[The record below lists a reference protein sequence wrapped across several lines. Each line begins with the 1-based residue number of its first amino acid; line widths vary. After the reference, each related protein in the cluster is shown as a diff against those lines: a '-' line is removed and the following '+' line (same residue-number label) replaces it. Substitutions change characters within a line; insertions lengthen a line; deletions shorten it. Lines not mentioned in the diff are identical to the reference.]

1 MAQATTTPSAAPR
14 QALILDGN
22 NPIERAVLHNLREQ
36 TPAIQV
42 LDLYADQLRDL
53 IKLKNP
59 QERLTAEELNSRVQ
73 AQLQQTDTQK
83 QGCWIYYPWKQTLVH
98 SLSKQDFIEV
108 RTVRNRYKITTEEQD
123 QLAACK
129 VGIVGLSVG
138 QSVALTLAME
148 RIVGSMRLADFDTL
162 ELSNLN
168 RIRAGIHNLGEL
180 KTTVVSREIAEIDPF
195 IQISCYDKGLTA
207 DNIQEFITGLDV
219 VIDECDDLRTK
230 ILLRMACRELR
241 IPVVMDTSDL
251 LMIDVER
258 FDLEPERPIF
268 HGLVSEDILHEED
281 TPQWRA
287 SLFQAIVEPQ
297 KASLR
302 ALNSLG
308 EIGKSITTW
317 PQLASDV
324 AMGGALTAKIVKEI
338 LLGSSI
344 PSGRMRLD
352 IVSHFESNAE
362 FRQIPS
368 LRNV

>member
-1 MAQATTTPSAAPR
+1 MAQATPSPSSAPR

-36 TPAIQV
+36 TPAMQV

-59 QERLTAEELNSRVQ
+59 QERLTADELNTRVQ
-73 AQLQQTDTQK
+73 TQLQQTDTEK
-83 QGCWIYYPWKQTLVH
+83 QGCWIYYPWKQTLLH
-98 SLSKQDFIEV
+98 CLSKQDFIEV
-108 RTVRNRYKITTEEQD
+108 RTVRNRYKITPEEQD

-148 RIVGSMRLADFDTL
+148 RIAGSMRLADFDTL

-168 RIRAGIHNLGEL
+168 RIRTGIHNVGEL
-180 KTTVVSREIAEIDPF
+180 KTTVVGREIAEIDPF

-207 DNIQEFITGLDV
+207 ENMQEFINGLDV
-219 VIDECDDLRTK
+219 VIDECDDLPTK
-230 ILLRMACRELR
+230 ILLRKACRDMR

-251 LMIDVER
+251 LMLDVER
-258 FDLEPERPIF
+258 FDLEPDRPIF
-268 HGLVSEDILHEED
+268 HGLVPEDLLQQNDSTE
-281 TPQWRA
+281 WRA
-287 SLFQAIVEPQ
+287 TLFQAIVQPQ
-297 KASLR
+297 QASER
-302 ALNSLG
+302 AIRSLG

-338 LLGSSI
+338 LLGASI

-352 IVSHFESNAE
+352 IVSHFQNNAE
-362 FRQIPS
+362 FRQIQS
-368 LRNV
+368 MRHV

>member
-1 MAQATTTPSAAPR
+1 MAQATPSPAAAPR

-36 TPAIQV
+36 TPALHV

-53 IKLKNP
+53 IKLQHP
-59 QERLTAEELNSRVQ
+59 QQRLTADEIQTKVNEHL
-73 AQLQQTDTQK
+73 AQRDPEKL
-83 QGCWIYYPWKQTLVH
+83 GCWVYYPWKQTLVH
-98 SLSKQDFIEV
+98 CLSKQEYIEV
-108 RTVRNRYKITTEEQD
+108 RTVRNRYKITTAEQE

-148 RIVGSMRLADFDTL
+148 RIAGSMRLADFDTL

-168 RIRAGIHNLGEL
+168 RIRTGMHNLGEL
-180 KTTVVSREIAEIDPF
+180 KTTVVAREIAEFDPF

-207 DNIQEFITGLDV
+207 ENMQEFISGLDL
-219 VIDECDDLRTK
+219 VIDECDDLPTK
-230 ILLRMACRELR
+230 ILLRNACREMR

-251 LMIDVER
+251 LMLDVER

-268 HGLVSEDILHEED
+268 HGLVPEELLQQEDS
-281 TPQWRA
+281 PQWRA
-287 SLFQAIVEPQ
+287 ALFQAIVQPQ
-297 KASLR
+297 EASAR
-302 ALNSLG
+302 ALQSLG
-308 EIGKSITTW
+308 EIGKTITTW

-338 LLGSSI
+338 LIGSTI

-352 IVSHFESNAE
+352 IVSHFSGHAQ
-362 FRQIPS
+362 FQQIQS
-368 LRNV
+368 MKHV